1 MVELS
6 GTTIGV
12 GRMFA
17 MAVIFLLAG
26 VVKGAVGFG
35 VPFVT
40 VPLLAQLVPV
50 PTAAALSILPIIV
63 SNVVQA
69 VQMREAAGVLRT
81 LWPLF
86 LALPIAL
93 AASVRLITALDAR
106 VLALLIGVL
115 VEVFVLLQVIGG
127 LPPLAPRA
135 RVPALVLSGVA
146 AGVLGGATS
155 FYSFPS
161 LQVFL
166 ALRLTPREFVFAASA
181 MFVLGSLVLG
191 TGFAALGLLDGPG
204 VAISVAT
211 LAPLLLGLQFGQ
223 ALARR
228 LSAAG
233 FRRAVLALMA
243 LMGVSLIGR
252 ALGG

>member
-1 MVELS
+1 MLDLG

-12 GRMFA
+12 GGMIA
-17 MAVIFLLAG
+17 MTATFLLAG

-35 VPFVT
+35 VPFIT
-40 VPLLAQLVPV
+40 VPLLTQLVPV
-50 PTAAALSILPIIV
+50 PTAAALSILPIIT

-69 VQMREAAGVLRT
+69 AQTRDAVGVMRR

-86 LALPIAL
+86 LTLPVTL
-93 AASVRLITALDAR
+93 AASVRLIAALDAR
-106 VLALLIGVL
+106 VLSLLIGVL
-115 VEVFVLLQVIGG
+115 VEVFVLLQLTGG
-127 LPPLAPRA
+127 LPPLPPRA
-135 RVPALVLSGVA
+135 RVPLLVLSGMM

-166 ALRLTPREFVFAASA
+166 ALRLTPREFVFATSA

-191 TGFAALGLLDGPG
+191 TGFAALGLLDGPELA
-204 VAISVAT
+204 VSVAA
-211 LAPLLLGLQFGQ
+211 LAPLLVGLQLGQ

-228 LSAAG
+228 LSAAW
-233 FRRAVLALMA
+233 FHRAVLALMA
-243 LMGVSLIGR
+243 LMGASMIARGF
-252 ALGG
+252 GG